1 MPDPIA
7 IAELDDRIAIL
18 RDNIRELT
26 ELAAAQSGAADE
38 SLNSD
43 RIAALEAQLAEL
55 VKRRDIAEGR
65 GEDRGNKKDSREG
78 GNVLSRPSAPCQRPD
93 LA

>member
-1 MPDPIA
+1 MADPIA
-7 IAELDDRIAIL
+7 VAELDDRIAII

-26 ELAAAQSGAADE
+26 EQAAARSGAGDE

-55 VKRRDIAEGR
+55 IKRRDIAEAGERQGR
-65 GEDRGNKKDSREG
+65 S
-78 GNVLSRPSAPCQRPD
+78 
-93 LA
+93 

>member
-7 IAELDDRIAIL
+7 VAELDDRIAIL

-26 ELAAAQSGAADE
+26 ESAAAQSGAADE
-38 SLNSD
+38 NLNSD

-55 VKRRDIAEGR
+55 VKQRDIAEA
-65 GEDRGNKKDSREG
+65 GEREG
-78 GNVLSRPSAPCQRPD
+78 HG
-93 LA
+93 

>member
-26 ELAAAQSGAADE
+26 ESAAAQSGAADE
-38 SLNSD
+38 NLNSD
-43 RIAALEAQLAEL
+43 RIAELEAQLAEL
-55 VKRRDIAEGR
+55 IKRRDIAEAGGREGR
-65 GEDRGNKKDSREG
+65 G
-78 GNVLSRPSAPCQRPD
+78 
-93 LA
+93 